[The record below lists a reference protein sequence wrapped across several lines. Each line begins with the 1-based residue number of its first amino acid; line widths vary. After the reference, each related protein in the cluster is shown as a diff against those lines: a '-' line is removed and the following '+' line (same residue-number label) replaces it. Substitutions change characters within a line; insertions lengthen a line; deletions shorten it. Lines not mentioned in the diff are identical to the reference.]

1 MVKPNSDM
9 EPMELVG
16 GISGLLRLKWYEM
29 ITHQR
34 HGSLRRDSP
43 HQDGLVVERDDTK
56 FCMTVWYSQKSR
68 VFTVFIGTYHH
79 LYHHFQF
86 FSVVSCGK
94 PQFQKNFP
102 PIGKAIE
109 TDGRPGGVPKV
120 PGGTVWSATRS
131 ASATWSVRESLGE
144 ENEGRAWWLVGFF

>member
-68 VFTVFIGTYHH
+68 GFHGFHWDISPFISP
-79 LYHHFQF
+79 FPIF
-86 FSVVSCGK
+86 FSGFMWK
-94 PQFQKNFP
+94 TPIPEKFP
-102 PIGKAIE
+102 HWE
-109 TDGRPGGVPKV
+109 SHWDGRTPRWRPKGAWQNSMKCNAKCECNMERPGIPRR
-120 PGGTVWSATRS
+120 TRV
-131 ASATWSVRESLGE
+131 ALGD
-144 ENEGRAWWLVGFF
+144 W